1 MIRGDTMAI
10 NTEINTRVNVT
21 IPKKMYNKIQLL
33 AKEDMRS
40 ANSLMVFLM
49 SQALQNEEWENK
61 IKALIQDGKLEE

>member
-1 MIRGDTMAI
+1 MAI
-10 NTEINTRVNVT
+10 NTDRNTRVNVT

-49 SQALQNEEWENK
+49 SQALQNEEWQQK
-61 IKALIQDGKLEE
+61 IKDLIQDGKLEE

>member
-1 MIRGDTMAI
+1 MAI

>member
-1 MIRGDTMAI
+1 MAI

-21 IPKKMYNKIQLL
+21 IPKKMYNKIQVL

-49 SQALQNEEWENK
+49 SQALQNEEWQNKTKELIEN
-61 IKALIQDGKLEE
+61 GKLEE

>member
-1 MIRGDTMAI
+1 MAI
-10 NTEINTRVNVT
+10 NTDRNTRVNVT

-49 SQALQNEEWENK
+49 SQALQNEEWQQK
-61 IKALIQDGKLEE
+61 IKNLIQDGKLEE

>member
-1 MIRGDTMAI
+1 MAI
-10 NTEINTRVNVT
+10 NKEINTRVNVT

-49 SQALQNEEWENK
+49 AQALQNEEWQNK
-61 IKALIQDGKLEE
+61 IKDLVLSGELEE